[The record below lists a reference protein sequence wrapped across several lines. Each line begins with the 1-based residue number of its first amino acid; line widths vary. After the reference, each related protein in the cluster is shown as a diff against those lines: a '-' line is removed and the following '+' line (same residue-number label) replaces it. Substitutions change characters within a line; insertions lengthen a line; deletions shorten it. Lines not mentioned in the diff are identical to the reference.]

1 MIKVLDILHE
11 LEATTSKN
19 KKIEIL
25 TKHANNSY
33 LWDVIK
39 LALDPFTQF
48 YIRKIPVYTHE
59 SSKEFL
65 DDAFEHLEQL
75 SSRKVTG
82 NKAIDCLTYI
92 LSNTAPD
99 DAQVIERIIS
109 KDLKCGVNIGTVN
122 KVKPNFI
129 FEYPVMLCSKL
140 EQRLLDKFKF
150 PAIVQHKLDGM
161 RFNAIVK
168 SSTNTVEFR
177 SRSGKILDFNG
188 LLEQDFLY
196 LAFGKDVVYDGELLI
211 AKPDNTYEDRKVGNG
226 ILSRANKGKL
236 SVADS
241 EQVRVVLWDN
251 IPYDDFIK
259 HKSKVPYMIR
269 FTDLSLGLS
278 NYSKHCGAR
287 GLVKRIQ
294 LADTDVAGNLNDVYE
309 TFKIYLDQGHEGII
323 LKEANGIWEFNRVQH
338 QIKFKGELECDL
350 EVIDWVEGSNKYE
363 GLLGALVCSTEDGIL
378 KVSVGSGFSDL
389 QRQTIDRSIIG
400 KIITVKYNERI
411 TNKAGDE
418 SLFLPIFIE
427 IREDKTVANT
437 ILELE

>member
-99 DAQVIERIIS
+99 DALVIERIIS

-211 AKPDNTYEDRKVGNG
+211 AKSDNTYEDRKIGNG

-241 EQVRVVLWDN
+241 EQVRVVLWDT

-259 HKSKVPYMIR
+259 HKSKVPYITR
-269 FTDLSLGLS
+269 FADLSLGLA

-294 LADTDVAGNLNDVYE
+294 LADTGSVDNLNDVYE

-363 GLLGALVCSTEDGIL
+363 GLLGALVCSTEDGLL

-389 QRQTIDRSIIG
+389 QRQNIDRSIIG

-427 IREDKTVANT
+427 VREDKTVANT